1 MATTEEPTPGCT
13 RPDRRRSLGDAGE
26 RRVADWYAR
35 RGYRVEARNWRT
47 RHGELDL
54 VATRRDELVFCEVKT
69 RTSRR
74 FGHPAEAVT
83 PAKQQRIRGL
93 ALRWMAETGL
103 KRRRI
108 RFDVATVEGRWVE
121 VRRGVF

>member
-1 MATTEEPTPGCT
+1 MATEPPS
-13 RPDRRRSLGDAGE
+13 RPPSTDRRRLLGDAGE
-26 RRVADWYAR
+26 RRVSDWYLR

-47 RHGELDL
+47 RNGELDL
-54 VATRRDELVFCEVKT
+54 VLVRRGELVFCEVKT

-93 ALRWMAETGL
+93 ALQWMADTGIR
-103 KRRRI
+103 RRRI
-108 RFDVATVEGRWVE
+108 RFDVATVEGRQVD
-121 VRRGVF
+121 VRQGVF

>member
-1 MATTEEPTPGCT
+1 MTIDG
-13 RPDRRRSLGDAGE
+13 RPRDRRRQLGDAGE
-26 RRVADWYAR
+26 RRVSEWYRR
-35 RGYRVEARNWRT
+35 RGYRVEARNWRS

-54 VATRRDELVFCEVKT
+54 VLTRRGEVVFCEVKT

-83 PAKQQRIRGL
+83 PAKQERIRGL
-93 ALRWMAETGL
+93 ALEWMAATGV
-103 KRRRI
+103 RRGRI

-121 VRRGVF
+121 VRRSAF